1 MAHIH
6 LADDMDYEKLRK
18 DIYNILFEEGKNVGI
33 HRLYNDS
40 FIIDINYEKI
50 ANMIIDVVKENNA
63 KTSS

>member
-1 MAHIH
+1 MDLIH
-6 LADDMDYEKLRK
+6 LADEMDYEKLRK
-18 DIYNILFEEGKNVGI
+18 DIYNILFEEGKNVEV

-50 ANMIIDVVKENNA
+50 ANMIINSIKENNA